1 MCALLENFQT
11 ESGLVIP
18 EVLRKY
24 IPNQPAFIPF
34 ITREPGTGLVMRA
47 STNNTS

>member
-11 ESGLVIP
+11 EGGLVIP

-24 IPNQPAFIPF
+24 IPNQPSFIPF
-34 ITREPGTGLVMRA
+34 IVKEPEKELVLPMGK
-47 STNNTS
+47 NKG